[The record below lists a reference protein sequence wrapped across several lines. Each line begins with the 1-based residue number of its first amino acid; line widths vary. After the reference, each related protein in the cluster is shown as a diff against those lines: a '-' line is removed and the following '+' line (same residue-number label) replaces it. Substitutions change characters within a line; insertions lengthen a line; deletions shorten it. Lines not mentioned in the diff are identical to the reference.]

1 MSTPD
6 LPPAAFLPSD
16 SPVWLTVKDAAA
28 RARCSEKIIRRAAS
42 LGKLRH
48 ATINERGDLRFKA
61 DWIDHWLEETAT
73 PVEVRR

>member
-6 LPPAAFLPSD
+6 LPPDACLPSG

-28 RARCSEKIIRRAAS
+28 RARCSEKIIRRAAG
-42 LGKLRH
+42 LGKLRR

-61 DWIDHWLEETAT
+61 AWIDSWLEDTAR